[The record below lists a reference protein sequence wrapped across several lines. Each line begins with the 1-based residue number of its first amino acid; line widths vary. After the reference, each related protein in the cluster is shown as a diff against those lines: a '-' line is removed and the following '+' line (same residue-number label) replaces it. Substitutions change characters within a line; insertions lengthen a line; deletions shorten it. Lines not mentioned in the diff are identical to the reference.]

1 MAKLTTPDK
10 IVENPYT
17 KLDVD
22 GVKAE
27 LVKFQEA
34 LKSDANKDIDL
45 AKELN
50 IKPDESTS
58 DSKNKEG
65 KDKDS
70 KNEEKPDEPKPTI
83 DVEAQKKW
91 IGIYENSKEAL
102 LETGYKFET
111 VEPSTA
117 KMSEAEKA
125 IAERMDKISQAKFGE
140 QKGEILKVDKDF
152 PVEIIEKLG
161 VSIEDQVTIMSAMKE
176 VASRNTEAVQKVQK
190 ELDEKAEI
198 IKDAKFKAPE
208 EAKEAKERVSQ
219 ARAKFG
225 LLTEEE
231 VKARKEAAYTNR
243 KPT

>member
-1 MAKLTTPDK
+1 MTKQSTPETVD
-10 IVENPYT
+10 NPYT

-22 GVKAE
+22 GVKVEIA
-27 LVKFQEA
+27 KFKEA
-34 LKSDANKDIDL
+34 LKSDALKDIDL
-45 AKELN
+45 AKELEV
-50 IKPDESTS
+50 KPKDTS

-65 KDKDS
+65 TKDS
-70 KNEEKPDEPKPTI
+70 KNEDPKPDPKPEI
-83 DVEAQKKW
+83 DVVAQKKW
-91 IGIYENSKEAL
+91 VGIYENAKEAL
-102 LETGYKFET
+102 TDTGYKFET

-125 IAERMDKISQAKFGE
+125 IAERMDKISEAKFGE

-152 PVEIIEKLG
+152 PVEIIEKLE
-161 VSIEDQVTIMSAMKE
+161 SIPIEEKVLIMSAMKE
-176 VASRNTEAVQKVQK
+176 VASRNTEAVKKVQK

-208 EAKEAKERVSQ
+208 EAKEAKDRVSQ

-243 KPT
+243 TPQK

>member
-1 MAKLTTPDK
+1 MAKQTTPET
-10 IVENPYT
+10 IIENPYT

-27 LVKFQEA
+27 LAKFKEA

-45 AKELN
+45 AKEFD
-50 IKPDESTS
+50 IKSKEDTS
-58 DSKNKEG
+58 DSKNKE
-65 KDKDS
+65 DTKDS
-70 KNEEKPDEPKPTI
+70 KNEDKPEDVKPTI

-91 IGIYENSKEAL
+91 VGIYENAKEAL
-102 LETGYKFET
+102 TETGYKFET

-125 IAERMDKISQAKFGE
+125 IEERMDKISLAKFGE

-176 VASRNTEAVQKVQK
+176 VASRNTEAVKKVQK

-208 EAKEAKERVSQ
+208 EAKEAKDRVQ
-219 ARAKFG
+219 AARAKFG
-225 LLTEEE
+225 LLTDEE

-243 KPT
+243 KPLV

>member
-1 MAKLTTPDK
+1 MAKQSTPETID
-10 IVENPYT
+10 NPYT

-22 GVKAE
+22 GVKTEIA
-27 LVKFQEA
+27 KFKEA
-34 LKSDANKDIDL
+34 LKSDAFKDIDL
-45 AKELN
+45 AKELEV
-50 IKPDESTS
+50 KAKEVTS
-58 DSKNKEG
+58 DSKNKT
-65 KDKDS
+65 DTKDS
-70 KNEEKPDEPKPTI
+70 KNEVKPDKKPEI
-83 DVEAQKKW
+83 DVVAQKKW
-91 IGIYENSKEAL
+91 VGIYENAKEAL
-102 LETGYKFET
+102 TDTGYKFET

-125 IAERMDKISQAKFGE
+125 IAERMDKISKAKFGE
-140 QKGEILKVDKDF
+140 QKAEILKVDKDF
-152 PVEIIEKLG
+152 PVEIIEKLDG

-176 VASRNTEAVQKVQK
+176 VASRNTDAVKKVQK

-208 EAKEAKERVSQ
+208 EAKEAKDRVTA

-243 KPT
+243 KST